1 MLVKR
6 MTVALCLPLLL
17 LPVGYSLAQSEKKAA
32 AVKQEKSAAAADESQ
47 KNKPKPGAKSQKDA
61 PEIFKPSEEISED
74 LSVSFPVDI

>member
-17 LPVGYSLAQSEKKAA
+17 LPVGYSFAQSEKKAA
-32 AVKQEKSAAAADESQ
+32 AVKQEESAAVADESR
-47 KNKPKPGAKSQKDA
+47 KNKPKPGAKSPKDA